1 MHAAF
6 RPVSFCLAGL
16 VTAGAVAQL
25 DDTSIR
31 TAVTAW
37 LTDAAAAEATYGHI
51 SAWDTSQVTDMAR
64 LFQNSDF
71 NQNINAWDTGA
82 VTTMFGLFSVASK
95 FNQPLNDW
103 DVSRVTN
110 MEALFAEA
118 MAFNQPIG
126 GVDPRSKSG
135 DAFARKSGDA
145 FARDLPRESRAPRSD

>member
-16 VTAGAVAQL
+16 VTAGAVVQL

-118 MAFNQPIG
+118 TAFNQPIG

-135 DAFARKSGDA
+135 DAFAR
-145 FARDLPRESRAPRSD
+145 DLPLESRAPRSD

>member
-1 MHAAF
+1 M
-6 RPVSFCLAGL
+6 RRVSLCLAWL
-16 VTAGAVAQL
+16 VTAAGAVVL
-25 DDTSIR
+25 DDTTIR
-31 TAVTAW
+31 DAVTAW
-37 LTDAAAAEATYGHI
+37 LADATAAEATYGHI
-51 SAWDTSQVTDMAR
+51 SAWDTSQVTDMKR

-118 MAFNQPIG
+118 TAFNQPIG

-135 DAFARKSGDA
+135 DAFAR
-145 FARDLPRESRAPRSD
+145 DLPRESRAPRSD